1 MASSFP
7 LTEFLFFGITSIW
20 LLGIVSTTTTVPSTV
35 YIGKIV
41 CALTFCRNLIGTDF
55 KFPLYPY

>member
-41 CALTFCRNLIGTDF
+41 FALTFCRNLIGIYF
-55 KFPLYPY
+55 KFPL

>member
-7 LTEFLFFGITSIW
+7 LTEFLFIGITSTW

-35 YIGKIV
+35 YIGRIV
-41 CALTFCRNLIGTDF
+41 CALTFCRNLIGIYF
-55 KFPLYPY
+55 KFPL